1 MDRYNVNTPVLISLL
16 EQVPYSILVFF
27 CGMFITVEGFDK
39 TGIPSALWDLMEP
52 YAGINQVSGIAVLAL
67 VILVLSNL
75 VSNVLTGM
83 FMSLFSIVFF
93 YLSGNISFL

>member
-1 MDRYNVNTPVLISLL
+1 M
-16 EQVPYSILVFF
+16 
-27 CGMFITVEGFDK
+27 EGFDK

-52 YAGINQVSGIAVLAL
+52 YEGINQVSGIAVSAL
-67 VILVLSNL
+67 VILVLLNL
-75 VSNVLTGM
+75 VSNVSTGM

>member
-1 MDRYNVNTPVLISLL
+1 M
-16 EQVPYSILVFF
+16 
-27 CGMFITVEGFDK
+27 EGFDK

-75 VSNVLTGM
+75 VSNVSTGM